1 MLEVENLS
9 VGYIRPV
16 VRRASFRL
24 EAGRLGGILGRN
36 GSGKTTLLRGIC
48 GAARV
53 YEGAV
58 RVEGQD
64 CLGLSARKR
73 AEKIALLPQ
82 RSPLPR
88 GLRAGEV
95 IRMGRYIH
103 GSPFRGPGPGEEAMA
118 RRAAE
123 SLGIGELWGKD
134 CALLSEGQRQL
145 VQLARALAQ
154 DAPLLLLDEP
164 TSALDPENA
173 QLLFRQLRRL
183 TQSRNKAA
191 LAVVHDPALA
201 LRWCDRLYCMRE
213 GVLTGGICPTESS
226 PQQIQDF
233 LRQIWPQILVKK
245 DKETGLFYSLLA

>member
-1 MLEVENLS
+1 MLRVQNLT
-9 VGYIRPV
+9 VGYASPV
-16 VRRASFRL
+16 VRGASL
-24 EAGRLGGILGRN
+24 SLAAGQIGVILGRN

-48 GAARV
+48 GSARV
-53 YEGAV
+53 YGGSV
-58 RVEGQD
+58 QVNGQE
-64 CLGLSARKR
+64 CLGLPARR
-73 AEKIALLPQ
+73 LARHLALLPQ

-95 IRMGRYIH
+95 IQMGRYVH
-103 GSPFRGPGPGEEAMA
+103 GSPFCSDDPRQEELA
-118 RRAAE
+118 RQAAR
-123 SLGIGELWGKD
+123 SLGIEELWGRD

-164 TSALDPENA
+164 SSALDPENA
-173 QLLFRQLRRL
+173 HLLFRHLRLL

-201 LRWCDRLYCMRE
+201 LRWGDRLFCME
-213 GVLTGGICPTESS
+213 KGILSGGICPAEAT
-226 PQQIQDF
+226 PQQLQDF
-233 LRQIWPQILVKK
+233 LGGIWPQILVKK

>member
-1 MLEVENLS
+1 MP
-9 VGYIRPV
+9 GV
-16 VRRASFRL
+16 VCP
-24 EAGRLGGILGRN
+24 EK
-36 GSGKTTLLRGIC
+36 SGKNSPPAPAQPSAPGI
-48 GAARV
+48 
-53 YEGAV
+53 E
-58 RVEGQD
+58 
-64 CLGLSARKR
+64 S
-73 AEKIALLPQ
+73 
-82 RSPLPR
+82 
-88 GLRAGEV
+88 
-95 IRMGRYIH
+95 
-103 GSPFRGPGPGEEAMA
+103 
-118 RRAAE
+118 E

-173 QLLFRQLRRL
+173 QLLFHQLRRL
-183 TQSRNKAA
+183 TQSQNKAA

>member
-1 MLEVENLS
+1 
-9 VGYIRPV
+9 
-16 VRRASFRL
+16 
-24 EAGRLGGILGRN
+24 
-36 GSGKTTLLRGIC
+36 
-48 GAARV
+48 
-53 YEGAV
+53 
-58 RVEGQD
+58 
-64 CLGLSARKR
+64 
-73 AEKIALLPQ
+73 
-82 RSPLPR
+82 
-88 GLRAGEV
+88 
-95 IRMGRYIH
+95 
-103 GSPFRGPGPGEEAMA
+103 MA

-173 QLLFRQLRRL
+173 QLLFHQLRWL
-183 TQSRNKAA
+183 TQSQNKAA

-213 GVLTGGICPTESS
+213 GGLTGGICPTESS